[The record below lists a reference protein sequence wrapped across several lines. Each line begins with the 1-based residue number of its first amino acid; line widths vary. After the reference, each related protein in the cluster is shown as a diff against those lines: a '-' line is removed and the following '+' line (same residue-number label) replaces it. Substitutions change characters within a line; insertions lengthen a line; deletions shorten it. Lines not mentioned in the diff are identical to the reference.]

1 MPALLAICSPLTYVT
16 DINSSPQVP
25 PPVLERALVLL
36 LLLLLLLLR
45 QVAVELHFSEI
56 GKLGY
61 AKNWL
66 ALVILLGMLVA
77 IATEKVRSSRCCLTA
92 EFSNFDCLPA
102 ALS

>member
-1 MPALLAICSPLTYVT
+1 LHCWLL
-16 DINSSPQVP
+16 
-25 PPVLERALVLL
+25 
-36 LLLLLLLLR
+36 

-77 IATEKVRSSRCCLTA
+77 IATEKVRMRHHVS
-92 EFSNFDCLPA
+92 
-102 ALS
+102 AL

>member
-1 MPALLAICSPLTYVT
+1 
-16 DINSSPQVP
+16 
-25 PPVLERALVLL
+25 VLL
-36 LLLLLLLLR
+36 LLLL

-77 IATEKVRSSRCCLTA
+77 IATEKVRSGWCRHYSCHQQPCL
-92 EFSNFDCLPA
+92 
-102 ALS
+102 